1 MRFGAISSSTK
12 HLVWRGGREAE
23 GGGLL
28 NRYTGLNLYREFES
42 PPLRNFPSRAAWRV
56 VSART
61 PGIDMANRTLAKV
74 AGALLVLATSCGR
87 SPLDAPD
94 AAAGSGGVIR
104 TGGSGGVTGT
114 GGRGG
119 VTSAGG
125 SGSFSTGGRSGVIST
140 GGSGGVPGAGGSG
153 GTVVVRLPDGGL
165 PALLGDGGLLSGI
178 LDAPRDSVLGQV
190 LCGAEV
196 RLGAACSASTVG
208 CLLPSLGG
216 ACACVGGTYLCPSNP
231 NAAPTPC
238 PKGAKSGDGC
248 LSPLST
254 CIGGG
259 GGATNACI
267 CGLGTYTCF

>member
-1 MRFGAISSSTK
+1 MINHAKALPHLLSVDSRKVAISLEHDSALRYRW
-12 HLVWRGGREAE
+12 HRRE
-23 GGGLL
+23 
-28 NRYTGLNLYREFES
+28 YREFES

-87 SPLDAPD
+87 SALDAPD
-94 AAAGSGGVIR
+94 AATGSGGVIR
-104 TGGSGGVTGT
+104 TGGSGGVTST
-114 GGRGG
+114 GG
-119 VTSAGG
+119 S
-125 SGSFSTGGRSGVIST
+125 SSFSTGGRSGVIGT
-140 GGSGGVPGAGGSG
+140 GGSGGVPGAGGG
-153 GTVVVRLPDGGL
+153 GGGAVVLRLPDGGL
-165 PALLGDGGLLSGI
+165 TALLGDGGLLGGI
-178 LDAPRDSVLGQV
+178 LDAPRDSLLGQV
-190 LCGAEV
+190 ICGPEV
-196 RLGAACSASTVG
+196 RLGASCSASTVG

-216 ACACVGGTYLCPSNP
+216 ACACVGGTYLCPSNS

-259 GGATNACI
+259 ANACI
-267 CGLGTYTCF
+267 CGLGTYSCF